1 MNFKNKWLIL
11 GIIIVLLN
19 YLYLP
24 YSVVYDN
31 AYYPVFDNQID
42 EMTFFTFESIGE
54 FFAPNDYK
62 VLWIGN
68 RVQRVFFPSEFNI
81 LVWLLFLF
89 GMVPSILKSENVW
102 FILSP
107 KETINSKNK
116 II

>member
-1 MNFKNKWLIL
+1 
-11 GIIIVLLN
+11 
-19 YLYLP
+19 
-24 YSVVYDN
+24 
-31 AYYPVFDNQID
+31 VFDNQID